1 MITCIKSRRVIF
13 PDGIRPGCL
22 YVSGGKLLQVGGDAV
37 YDRLMDFGD
46 DYLSPGFIDLHTH
59 GAVGY
64 SFAQCDDSGV
74 LEACRYHLTHG
85 TTTLLPTISAAPM
98 KEMAKAVATV
108 AAVIDSGI
116 CPVCLPGVH
125 MEGPYL
131 SKKQCGAQVS
141 DHITPP
147 IEEEYTRLLSDYG
160 KYIARWTYA
169 PENDEDQHFCK
180 CLKRHGILPSVGHS
194 DATYEQ
200 LQPAYEAGCSLVTHL
215 YSCTSTITRTQGY
228 RHLGIIE
235 SAYLL
240 EEMDVELIADGKHLP
255 PELLKMILKCK
266 DHRHIALVT
275 DSLAAAGTN
284 HCADAAYIIE
294 DGVCKLPDRSAF
306 AGSIATM
313 DQLVRNALAAGC
325 TLEDA
330 VSMASAVPAR
340 ILNLPKGKL
349 EKGMDADLVVFDDSI
364 TVKAVLPKESSD
376 RCKSDPLPQHWEL
389 TFC

>member
-1 MITCIKSRRVIF
+1 MITCIKSQRVIF
-13 PDGIRPGCL
+13 PDGVRPGCL
-22 YVSGGKLLQVGGDAV
+22 YVSGGKLLQVGGDAA
-37 YDRLMDFGD
+37 YDNLLDFGE

-59 GAVGY
+59 GAGGY

-74 LEACRYHLTHG
+74 LEACRYHLAHG
-85 TTTLLPTISAAPM
+85 TTTLLPTISAAPL

-108 AAVIDSGI
+108 AAVMDSDS

-131 SKKQCGAQVS
+131 SKKQCGAQVP

-147 IEEEYTRLLSDYG
+147 VEEEYADLLSRYAR
-160 KYIARWTYA
+160 YIARWTYA
-169 PENDEDQHFCK
+169 PENDADQQFCK
-180 CLKRHGILPSVGHS
+180 RLKSNGILPSVGHS

-200 LQPAYEAGCSLVTHL
+200 LLPAFAAGCSLVTHL

-240 EEMDVELIADGKHLP
+240 DQMDVELIADGKHLP

-275 DSLAAAGTN
+275 DSLAAAGTEQS
-284 HCADAAYIIE
+284 ADAAYIIE

-313 DQLVRNALAAGC
+313 DQLVRNAVAAGC
-325 TLEDA
+325 SLEDA

-349 EKGMDADLVVFDDSI
+349 EAGMDADLVVFDDAI
-364 TVKAVLPKESSD
+364 TVKAVFTRGIPRQL
-376 RCKSDPLPQHWEL
+376 
-389 TFC
+389 